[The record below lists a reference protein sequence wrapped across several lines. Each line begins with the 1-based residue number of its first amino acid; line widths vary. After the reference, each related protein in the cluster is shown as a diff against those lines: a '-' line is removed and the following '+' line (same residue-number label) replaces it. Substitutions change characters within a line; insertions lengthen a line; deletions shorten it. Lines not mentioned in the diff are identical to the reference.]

1 MPTWTGFF
9 GKSGSP
15 TVRLTVSGVTP
26 GQEFDAIIDTGF
38 TGFRSMPLMQAFPL
52 GLILFGT
59 TTVVLADGSTAYKLT
74 AFGTVRVGGEA
85 EHGIIILEPNAD
97 HVLIGMSLLQRFRKT
112 LVISPN
118 TSLIELR
125 DDLVQPPT
133 QTSTDPGGT
142 SQQPSCG

>member
-38 TGFRSMPLMQAFPL
+38 TGFLSMPLMQAFPL

-85 EHGIIILEPNAD
+85 EHGIIILAIDNP
-97 HVLIGMSLLQRFRKT
+97 
-112 LVISPN
+112 
-118 TSLIELR
+118 
-125 DDLVQPPT
+125 
-133 QTSTDPGGT
+133 PGGWRILP
-142 SQQPSCG
+142 PSSPGVGGRMEKRLLGAFRRSRRVP